1 LPSGAYNAGF
11 ENLKVTNIAEMVSK
25 ISNTDYEIL
34 PSNDPRSYRIDS
46 SKLIDAG
53 FNPKLGVKD
62 AIREIYDALKSG
74 TISDDPRFHTVK
86 WMLDNKIG
94 V

>member
-1 LPSGAYNAGF
+1 
-11 ENLKVTNIAEMVSK
+11 MVSK

-46 SKLIDAG
+46 TKLINTG
-53 FNPKLGVKD
+53 FKPKMGVAD
-62 AIREIYDALKSG
+62 AIQEIYNSLKSG
-74 TISDDPRFHTVK
+74 SISDDPRFHNVK
-86 WMLDNKIG
+86 WMIQNKIG